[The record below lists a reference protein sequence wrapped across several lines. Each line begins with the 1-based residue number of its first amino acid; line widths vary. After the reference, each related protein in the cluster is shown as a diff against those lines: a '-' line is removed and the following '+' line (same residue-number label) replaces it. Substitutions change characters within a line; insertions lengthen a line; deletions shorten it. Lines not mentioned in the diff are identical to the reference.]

1 MNARWH
7 SHLLKVQYILS
18 DEASLFVCFLLC
30 VFCVCV
36 CSMPVIIFVISGN
49 CQLTGTAIDQI
60 WMKLLIKL
68 NIFPLI
74 SLLSNLVKYSWHQT
88 ILKNYLF

>member
-1 MNARWH
+1 M
-7 SHLLKVQYILS
+7 QYILS
-18 DEASLFVCFLLC
+18 DEASLFLFFVVCF
-30 VFCVCV
+30 FVCV

-60 WMKLLIKL
+60 WMKLLI
-68 NIFPLI
+68 FPLI

-88 ILKNYLF
+88 ILKIYLF

>member
-1 MNARWH
+1 MFF
-7 SHLLKVQYILS
+7 V
-18 DEASLFVCFLLC
+18 VCF
-30 VFCVCV
+30 FVCV

-49 CQLTGTAIDQI
+49 CQLTGTTIDQI

-88 ILKNYLF
+88 ILKIYLF